1 MFCCCRDKP
10 ANSGGGDVPLP
21 PPKDGKGEKIDTRQF
36 TDAPITH
43 PVETQPIRIGPES
56 TEKREA
62 LEISAKSQQSEGR
75 LVKEVK
81 EEAVAK
87 TVASSQSVA
96 PSQTQSQNSSQAR
109 RPQQSQSP
117 SQSESDMKHQ
127 TVINVGGSNPG
138 VVNPSSPPEPSQAMT
153 ETERTILSEIDKLA
167 GAVDSVEGAAAM
179 SRADAK
185 KCASVYANQLVA
197 LTSQVRKEAEKM
209 SEAGLQTAVERLEK
223 VAARLETLASQSGRS
238 AGGGDTDEVNP
249 FVTAFDDLVGAAF
262 AKYVSC
268 SAAIGGDVK
277 KQADLVEAAFR
288 EQRQFLV
295 VASKSKAPS
304 QDAMMSVVK
313 PMAAKIQA
321 VQDFR
326 ENNRRSE
333 FFNHLSA
340 ISESIA
346 AFGWIAV
353 SPAPGP
359 YVKEMMDSGTFY
371 TNRVLKDYKEKDPKH
386 VEWVKSWLAVLN
398 PLQDYIKEFH
408 RTGVTWN
415 PKVRAPNSLA

>member
-62 LEISAKSQQSEGR
+62 LEISAKSQQSGR

-223 VAARLETLASQSGRS
+223 VAARLENARI
-238 AGGGDTDEVNP
+238 P
-249 FVTAFDDLVGAAF
+249 VGT
-262 AKYVSC
+262 
-268 SAAIGGDVK
+268 
-277 KQADLVEAAFR
+277 
-288 EQRQFLV
+288 QRWWW
-295 VASKSKAPS
+295 
-304 QDAMMSVVK
+304 
-313 PMAAKIQA
+313 
-321 VQDFR
+321 
-326 ENNRRSE
+326 
-333 FFNHLSA
+333 
-340 ISESIA
+340 
-346 AFGWIAV
+346 GY
-353 SPAPGP
+353 G
-359 YVKEMMDSGTFY
+359 
-371 TNRVLKDYKEKDPKH
+371 
-386 VEWVKSWLAVLN
+386 
-398 PLQDYIKEFH
+398 
-408 RTGVTWN
+408 
-415 PKVRAPNSLA
+415 